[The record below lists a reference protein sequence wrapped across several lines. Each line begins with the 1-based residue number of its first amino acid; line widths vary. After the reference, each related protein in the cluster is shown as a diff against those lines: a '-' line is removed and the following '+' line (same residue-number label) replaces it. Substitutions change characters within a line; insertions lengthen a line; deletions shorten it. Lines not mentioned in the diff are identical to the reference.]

1 MEQEASS
8 NILLLQGDAVN
19 EKNAEY
25 SDTDAAKDVLV
36 STLQPV
42 TDVKMEDIVRV
53 SIQGKERKHFK
64 VECVSKEAR
73 TSLLRKIE
81 KKYLTRYS

>member
-1 MEQEASS
+1 MEQEVLL

-19 EKNAEY
+19 ERIAE
-25 SDTDAAKDVLV
+25 SFDTGAAKDVLR

-64 VECVSKEAR
+64 VECMSKEVR
-73 TSLLRKIE
+73 TSLLYN
-81 KKYLTRYS
+81 KKLKDLTRYS